1 MVKVVLSLL
10 VVILFLI
17 MRKLLLLSLFNR
29 QGNRSTKRFTILLKV
44 IGLESGRSQVS
55 NIFNLTSVSTSQPII
70 YSASH

>member
-17 MRKLLLLSLFNR
+17 MRKLLLLPLFNR